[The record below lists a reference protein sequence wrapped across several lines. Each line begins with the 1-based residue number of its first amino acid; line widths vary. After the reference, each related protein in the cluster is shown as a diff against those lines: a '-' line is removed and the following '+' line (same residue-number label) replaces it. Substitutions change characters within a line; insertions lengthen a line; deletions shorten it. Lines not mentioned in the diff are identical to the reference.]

1 MKLLI
6 AGCGYVGSALAKL
19 ALAEGHAVIGL
30 TRSAESAETLGIEL
44 GPMFQ
49 PLVADLTDDDSV
61 RGLPDADA
69 VVQCAAAGRGGG
81 AAAYRQVY
89 VDGIARLIARFRGRP
104 LLFTSSSSV
113 YAQID
118 GSEVTEQSPAEPDRE
133 TGKMLREAENRALSA
148 GGAVVRLAGLY
159 GPRRSVLL
167 RQFLAGEAQI
177 DIRTEPPATPDG
189 RWINQI
195 HRDDAASALW
205 HAIQGVSSTA
215 GYAGEIFNAA
225 DSTPM
230 TQRQLYTELA
240 RRLARPLP
248 PEGPPALDRKRGWTH
263 KRVSAAKLRGS
274 GWGPAFPSWFDA
286 LDRHGLELAAP
297 AR

>member
-19 ALAEGHAVIGL
+19 ALAEGHAVVGL
-30 TRSAESAETLGIEL
+30 TRSAESAETLGTEL

-69 VVQCAAAGRGGG
+69 VVHCAASGRGGG

-118 GSEVTEQSPAEPDRE
+118 GSEVTEESPAEPERE

-167 RQFLAGEAQI
+167 RQY
-177 DIRTEPPATPDG
+177 
-189 RWINQI
+189 W
-195 HRDDAASALW
+195 
-205 HAIQGVSSTA
+205 
-215 GYAGEIFNAA
+215 
-225 DSTPM
+225 
-230 TQRQLYTELA
+230 
-240 RRLARPLP
+240 
-248 PEGPPALDRKRGWTH
+248 
-263 KRVSAAKLRGS
+263 
-274 GWGPAFPSWFDA
+274 
-286 LDRHGLELAAP
+286 P
-297 AR
+297 ARHRSTSEPSHRPRPMGAG